1 MGFLVL
7 IDSKM
12 ETNLNPMIDFRI
24 FASFD
29 KAHLTFQLSTL
40 LFGNS
45 LSSRGCCS
53 LSIRFRSKTCVSRTP
68 SLWINIRQSYDSIR
82 IYIGYR

>member
-12 ETNLNPMIDFRI
+12 ETNFNPIIDFRI

-29 KAHLTFQLSTL
+29 KAHLTFQVSTYEGFSEDL
-40 LFGNS
+40 ARQNTVARRFQRQLGFCIVAYGFQ
-45 LSSRGCCS
+45 SSS
-53 LSIRFRSKTCVSRTP
+53 
-68 SLWINIRQSYDSIR
+68 
-82 IYIGYR
+82 